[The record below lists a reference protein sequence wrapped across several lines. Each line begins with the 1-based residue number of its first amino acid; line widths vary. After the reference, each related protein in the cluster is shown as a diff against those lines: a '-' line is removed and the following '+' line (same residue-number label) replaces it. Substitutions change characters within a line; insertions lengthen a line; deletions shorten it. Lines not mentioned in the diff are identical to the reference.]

1 MAKEISMLQR
11 TEKGKEARQYF
22 LQLDG
27 DALRDF
33 KITNPQIA
41 DNLKFALEGE
51 ALRKLR
57 VENIDLQISP
67 MTRSLYLWTRRGASR
82 HSKMLG
88 TEGNRKV
95 KRMINKQRYLL

>member
-1 MAKEISMLQR
+1 MTDHLITVDMAKEISMLQR

-41 DNLKFALEGE
+41 EQS
-51 ALRKLR
+51 LRAP
-57 VENIDLQISP
+57 V
-67 MTRSLYLWTRRGASR
+67 MYLWTRRGASR

-88 TEGNRKV
+88 TGNRSSSNILASRSAV
-95 KRMINKQRYLL
+95 VLTGLSISFSS